1 MRPVR
6 LISWD
11 EDDARKRAQELK
23 DAGIHTDASQLAAGG
38 GIVAR
43 FRDVPAV
50 CIDLDRLPSHGR
62 EVAVA
67 LRQTKATRHIPI
79 VFAGGARDKVQRIK
93 KEIPDATFVEWPKA
107 AGALRRVM
115 TQPKAPNPVKPPA
128 HMERYSA
135 TPLVRKLGI
144 AAGMRVAL
152 IGAPDGFAESL
163 PELPDD
169 VEFTARMEAGSKLAL
184 WFVRSRRDIE
194 SEIEFMG
201 VRLAPGAGLWIIY
214 PKQSGKVR
222 SDLTQGDVR
231 SLALAAGLVDYKVCA
246 VDADWTGLKFTRK
259 SK

>member
-23 DAGIHTDASQLAAGG
+23 AAGIQTDASKLTGGG

-43 FRDVPAV
+43 FGDLPAV

-67 LRQTKATRHIPI
+67 LRQTKGTRHIPI
-79 VFAGGARDKVQRIK
+79 VFAGGARDKVERIK
-93 KEIPDATFVEWPKA
+93 KEIPDAMFVEWPKA

-115 TQPKAPNPVKPPA
+115 KQPRASNPVKPPA

-144 AAGMRVAL
+144 AAGMRVAM
-152 IGAPDGFAESL
+152 IGAPDDFAESL
-163 PELPDD
+163 PDLPEG
-169 VEFTARMEAGSKLAL
+169 VEFTPRMEAGSKLAL
-184 WFVRSRRDIE
+184 WFVRSRRDLE
-194 SEIEFMG
+194 SELEFMA
-201 VRLAPGAGLWIIY
+201 VRLQPGAGLWIVY
-214 PKQSGKVR
+214 PKQSGKIR
-222 SDLTQGDVR
+222 SDLTQSDLR
-231 SLALAAGLVDYKVCA
+231 SLALAAGLVDYKICA
-246 VDADWTGLKFTRK
+246 IDSNWTGLKFARK
-259 SK
+259 TK